1 MQLVVMVDKP
11 LWVILNPYVIL
22 QGKGHLGDIE
32 QSYMTNMGYDEALWA
47 PYNQVPSMYVPRG
60 DLGPMFPTSVMP
72 ELYPDDPYD
81 MDPGWRPT
89 GYGWALEGTKG
100 GPVREWG
107 TPPNEDDYYAM
118 EAECQ
123 KRTLD
128 FIKKSVRADKPFFI
142 SYQPIAASFLG
153 TEPGVAKLTVS
164 ASILHEFLVGFDN
177 WLPTLLQTLKDIATA
192 LGGQWIELKAGDRV
206 VYHASAVIACNYL
219 VTLEKLATDLWQTF
233 NVPRQ
238 QAVQAL
244 LPLIRGTIR
253 NIETVGI
260 PDCLTGPIARG
271 DIGTVKKH
279 LDALKKAAPDLLS
292 TYREL
297 GLKTIPVALS
307 KGKIDEQRAKELEAV
322 LTGPTDKLER

>member
-1 MQLVVMVDKP
+1 MPKLGFIGAGTVGTALAIKLNSRDYPVVAVASRSQASAGNLAERVKGCSAVSSSQDVADAAELVF
-11 LWVILNPYVIL
+11 I
-22 QGKGHLGDIE
+22 
-32 QSYMTNMGYDEALWA
+32 T
-47 PYNQVPSMYVPRG
+47 
-60 DLGPMFPTSVMP
+60 T
-72 ELYPDDPYD
+72 PDDAIASVAAQVDWHRGQGVVHCCGAESTDILAPARKS
-81 MDPGWRPT
+81 GART
-89 GYGWALEGTKG
+89 GAFHPLQTFASVEKALENIPGST
-100 GPVREWG
+100 V
-107 TPPNEDDYYAM
+107 AI
-118 EAECQ
+118 EAE
-123 KRTLD
+123 
-128 FIKKSVRADKPFFI
+128 P
-142 SYQPIAASFLG
+142 P
-153 TEPGVAKLTVS
+153 
-164 ASILHEFLVGFDN
+164 
-177 WLPTLLQTLKDIATA
+177 LLETLKDIATA

-206 VYHASAVIACNYL
+206 VYHASAVVACNYL

-297 GLKTIPVALS
+297 GLKTIPVALD